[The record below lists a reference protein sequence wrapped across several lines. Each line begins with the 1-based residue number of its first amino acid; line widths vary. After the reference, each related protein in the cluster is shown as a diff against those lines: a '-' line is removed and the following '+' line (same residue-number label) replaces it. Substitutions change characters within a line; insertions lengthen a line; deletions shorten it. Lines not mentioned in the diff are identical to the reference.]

1 MADNPDVEALRRL
14 ADMFEAIDSHPEE
27 GLVYEDHLVR
37 VERVAGKIVME
48 GKPIRVPFRY
58 EPIGES
64 ARGESAVG
72 QMGGLPL
79 RDGV

>member
-1 MADNPDVEALRRL
+1 MVGNPDIEALRRL
-14 ADMFEAIDSHPEE
+14 ADMFEAINSHPEE

-48 GKPIRVPFRY
+48 TIGKPIRVPFTY
-58 EPIGES
+58 EAI
-64 ARGESAVG
+64 GESAVG
-72 QMGGLPL
+72 QIGGLPP